1 MVLYVLVATQ
11 GYSYSLEISSKNITI
26 NHIDQGFEPVDT
38 KETQATD
45 PSKRIPD
52 AHSDNRWVI
61 LLDLHQRGFPEIHVI
76 NIFWHSKVLYN
87 GATCP
92 APCKMLCTQDCDIK
106 CTSSY
111 ITTEFHNT

>member
-1 MVLYVLVATQ
+1 MHVHLYEQNQQAGLKRTIPLN
-11 GYSYSLEISSKNITI
+11 LEISSKNITI

-52 AHSDNRWVI
+52 AHSDDRWVI

-92 APCKMLCTQDCDIK
+92 APFTVANVRPLA
-106 CTSSY
+106 
-111 ITTEFHNT
+111 